1 MTSFYVP
8 GASHNKD
15 KKNYIQNTIN
25 SLTNLLTGP
34 LFTTTY
40 ENKHLILHLGALG
53 FSTYEE
59 PEWASN
65 RTSYKIIPMTPPE
78 PDRVLSELERMA
90 RRLEAAKANRSER
103 YIYYKSSVKLNEII
117 KKFEKPYE
125 LVILAIDGLFNDVDF
140 HPFINYVNFLGFLK
154 NKNFVNPRITSDT
167 YSKLYIIPGY
177 LQQDDPNSECLA
189 LRAFMDLQ
197 TTEKSLEVYASYPKI
212 MKNKTSNLLS
222 LLCRQAIEEGGN
234 VFIQSY
240 LNWDTTASR
249 EEFMDLR
256 RFNIGSN
263 FENIISLVQ
272 QLHNLDHDKLFLIPN
287 NNFCKR
293 YEIHKLFSPEAV
305 TKFADNKCV
314 ETRLGRKIGD
324 FVLTPKMKLILDECL
339 STYKE
344 PEETNTASPA
354 AGAGSS
360 GGTRRRK
367 GKKRYT
373 LRQKR

>member
-8 GASHNKD
+8 GKLPDKD
-15 KKNYIQNTIN
+15 PKNYIQNTLD
-25 SLTNLLTGP
+25 SLTNLLAGP

-53 FSTYEE
+53 FSSYVE

-65 RTSYKIIPMTPPE
+65 RTAYKRNIE
-78 PDRVLSELERMA
+78 KYV
-90 RRLEAAKANRSER
+90 
-103 YIYYKSSVKLNEII
+103 YYKSSVKLNEII

-125 LVILAIDGLFNDVDF
+125 LVILAIDGLFIDDDF
-140 HPFINYVNFLGFLK
+140 HPFVNYVNFLGFII

-177 LQQDDPNSECLA
+177 LQQDDPDSECLA

-249 EEFMDLR
+249 EEFMTLR

-272 QLHNLDHDKLFLIPN
+272 QLNNLDHDKLFLIPN
-287 NNFCKR
+287 NNFCKP
-293 YEIHKLFSPEAV
+293 YLIYKLFSPEAV
-305 TKFADNKCV
+305 TKFAHNKCV

-344 PEETNTASPA
+344 PEETNVAPPA

>member
-8 GASHNKD
+8 GTWLDKD
-15 KKNYIQNTIN
+15 PKNYIQNTLN
-25 SLTNLLTGP
+25 SLTSLLAGP

-53 FSTYEE
+53 FSSYVE

-65 RTSYKIIPMTPPE
+65 KTAYKRNME
-78 PDRVLSELERMA
+78 
-90 RRLEAAKANRSER
+90 K
-103 YIYYKSSVKLNEII
+103 YINYKSSVKLNEII
-117 KKFEKPYE
+117 RKFTKPYE
-125 LVILAIDGLFNDVDF
+125 LVILAIDGLFNSEDF
-140 HPFINYVNFLGFLK
+140 HPFVNYVNFLGFLDK
-154 NKNFVNPRITSDT
+154 SRFVNPRITSDT
-167 YSKLYIIPGY
+167 HSTLYIIPGH
-177 LQQDDPNSECLA
+177 LQQDDPYLECMA
-189 LRAFMDLQ
+189 LKAFTDLQ

-212 MKNKTSNLLS
+212 MKNKTSNLLGQI
-222 LLCRQAIEEGGN
+222 CKKAIEEDGN

-272 QLHNLDHDKLFLIPN
+272 QLHYLDHEKLFLIPN
-287 NNFCKR
+287 NNFCKS

-305 TKFADNKCV
+305 TKFTGNKCV
-314 ETRLGRKIGD
+314 EARIGRKIKD
-324 FVLTPKMKLILDECL
+324 FVLTPKMKLFLDECL
-339 STYKE
+339 STYEE
-344 PEETNTASPA
+344 PDNTKVASPA
-354 AGAGSS
+354 AGAGAA

-367 GKKRYT
+367 GKKRNT
-373 LRQKR
+373 LRRK